1 MNPFTGEI
9 HLGGNTDNS
18 NCSGCLSAAGGDP
31 RSYNDTVGRVMADAF
46 MQGGD
51 SYVARNLK
59 ADGQVEAAS
68 FNTWCAYL

>member
-46 MQGGD
+46 
-51 SYVARNLK
+51 YARGL
-59 ADGQVEAAS
+59 
-68 FNTWCAYL
+68 LRRP